1 LNGLLLSS
9 PFNSFF
15 EVLLFS
21 FGCLV
26 LILNRSY
33 YSVRG
38 LFQYEFDII
47 LIFSFLGLSVLCLS
61 NDLLVVYVVIELQSL
76 AFYVLATF

>member
-1 LNGLLLSS
+1 LLISS

-26 LILNRSY
+26 LALNRSY

-47 LIFSFLGLSVLCLS
+47 LVFSFLGLSILCLS